1 MDIPRISL
9 EFDALFLSISRR
21 LNRARNYRKSQ
32 HPSRRR
38 QITRAAWSSEE
49 DSGFRV
55 GENIRAKMDDC
66 FVVVAR
72 LWRVNHWPP
81 IAILLSTLIVITREW
96 NRHKLSNRCNYK
108 LLARSREIREFH
120 RSQMDSL
127 VINFINSVIRL

>member
-1 MDIPRISL
+1 MDIPRIPL

-32 HPSRRR
+32 HPSR
-38 QITRAAWSSEE
+38 QITRAARSSEE
-49 DSGFRV
+49 ELEYFRV
-55 GENIRAKMDDC
+55 GEKMDDC

-81 IAILLSTLIVITREW
+81 IAILLSILIVIMREW